1 MVEGL
6 KYYQDTPD
14 KESEKEAIAIDR
26 SGDEYYRPFFNNPK
40 KILVNAP
47 TPTGPCPLLNDPYSC
62 LANTLCTWDSTL
74 SHCYFR

>member
-1 MVEGL
+1 MKLVEGL

-40 KILVNAP
+40 KILYKIIQATRKNAKSKKKAH
-47 TPTGPCPLLNDPYSC
+47 TLVYYSEEH
-62 LANTLCTWDSTL
+62 SF
-74 SHCYFR
+74 S